1 MNLFLREMRANRKS
15 LLIWSI
21 GVIFMVTAG
30 MSKYGALSGSKQSL
44 GELMAQ
50 MPKSLQAIMG
60 IGNLDLSTAIGYF
73 GILFLYLVLMAVIHA
88 LMLGATI
95 IAKEERDKTSEFLL
109 VKPISRQQIIT
120 AKLAAALVNVVVF
133 NMITLFTSLKM
144 VAYYNN
150 GNGRTSDVLL
160 LMVGMLLLQLL
171 FLFLGTGIA
180 AISKHPK
187 RAVAMGTVILL
198 VTFILSILVDLNQ
211 KLEGL
216 KYLTPFKY
224 FEAKNLLADGV
235 LDPIFVT
242 LSSILIAIL
251 ACSTYIFFNRRDMNV

>member
-60 IGNLDLSTAIGYF
+60 IGNLDISTAIGYF
-73 GILFLYLVLMAVIHA
+73 GILFVYLVLMAVIHA

-133 NMITLFTSLKM
+133 NMITLFTS
-144 VAYYNN
+144 
-150 GNGRTSDVLL
+150 
-160 LMVGMLLLQLL
+160 
-171 FLFLGTGIA
+171 
-180 AISKHPK
+180 
-187 RAVAMGTVILL
+187 
-198 VTFILSILVDLNQ
+198 
-211 KLEGL
+211 
-216 KYLTPFKY
+216 
-224 FEAKNLLADGV
+224 
-235 LDPIFVT
+235 
-242 LSSILIAIL
+242 
-251 ACSTYIFFNRRDMNV
+251 